1 MVTDHFKTAT
11 SFDMGSNINAIDHM
25 SHLGIIVLASNNNLR
40 HALKCLY
47 YLGAVL
53 EDGLTFAEAFRAV
66 LRWRAQNESVWP
78 GRSSTTTAPPTSNH
92 VEGTFTCFHRLHDY
106 VQWIID
112 VLAGDWVQYLAGE
125 S

>member
-1 MVTDHFKTAT
+1 MLLY
-11 SFDMGSNINAIDHM
+11 GINAIDHM

-53 EDGLTFAEAFRAV
+53 EDDLTFAEAFRAV